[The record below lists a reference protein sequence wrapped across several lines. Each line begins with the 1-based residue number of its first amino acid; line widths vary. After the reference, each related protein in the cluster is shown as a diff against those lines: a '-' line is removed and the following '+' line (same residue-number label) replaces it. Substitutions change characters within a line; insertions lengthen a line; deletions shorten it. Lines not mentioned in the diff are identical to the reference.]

1 MRASRLLTIL
11 MTLQLRGRV
20 TAQALADLLE
30 VSKRT
35 VYRDIDELSA
45 AGVPVYAERGPDGGF
60 ALLDGFR
67 LQLTGLTTAE
77 TEALS
82 LAGVPA
88 AAADLGLSRAAAD
101 ARLKLL
107 AALPAAARAGAER
120 VGERFHLDPVDWY
133 RRHRV
138 PSHLRTV
145 AQALW
150 SDRRLEVSYES
161 WTRTSRSRLDPLGL
175 VLKAGRWYLVAR
187 AGAKDRIYRLDK
199 ILDARVL
206 DERLERPPSF
216 ELAAAW
222 QALTASF
229 EAGLRRGTATLRA
242 APSSLNRLERL
253 GADMAEPLL
262 AAAPDAAGWREAT
275 VPVEGVAH
283 AAGLLLGF
291 ADEIEVLAPPEL
303 REELLRRA
311 RRVIRLY
318 CAGRDDE
325 TSTRSS

>member
-1 MRASRLLTIL
+1 

-20 TAQALADLLE
+20 TAQALAELLE

-35 VYRDIDELSA
+35 IYRDIDELSA

-88 AAADLGLSRAAAD
+88 AAADLGLSRAASD

-107 AALPAAARAGAER
+107 AALPAAGRAGAER
-120 VGERFHLDPVDWY
+120 VAERFHLDPVDWY

-138 PSHLRTV
+138 PPQLATV
-145 AQALW
+145 AEALW
-150 SDRRLEVSYES
+150 SDRWLEVSYES
-161 WTRTSRSRLDPLGL
+161 WSRTSRRRIEPLGL

-199 ILDARVL
+199 ILDARGT
-206 DERLERPPSF
+206 DERFERPPEF

-222 QALTASF
+222 QVAVAGF
-229 EAGLRRGTATLRA
+229 EASLRRGTATLRA
-242 APSSLNRLERL
+242 APSSLDRLERL

-262 AAAPDAAGWREAT
+262 AATPDADGWREAT
-275 VPVEGVAH
+275 VPIEGVAH
-283 AAGLLLGF
+283 AAALLLGF
-291 ADEIEVLAPPEL
+291 ADEIEVRAPAEL
-303 REELLRRA
+303 REELARRA
-311 RRVIRLY
+311 RRVVGLY
-318 CAGRDDE
+318 AADRGA
-325 TSTRSS
+325 

>member
-20 TAQALADLLE
+20 TAQALAELLE
-30 VSKRT
+30 VSRRT
-35 VYRDIDELSA
+35 IYRDIDELSA

-88 AAADLGLSRAAAD
+88 AAADLGLSRAASD

-107 AALPAAARAGAER
+107 AALPEAGRAGAER
-120 VGERFHLDPVDWY
+120 VAERFHLDPVDWY

-138 PSHLRTV
+138 PPQLATV
-145 AQALW
+145 AEALW
-150 SDRRLEVSYES
+150 SDRRLAVSYES
-161 WTRTSRSRLDPLGL
+161 WAGASRRRIEPLGL

-187 AGAKDRIYRLDK
+187 AGRKDGIYRLDK
-199 ILDARVL
+199 ILDACVT
-206 DERLERPPSF
+206 DERFERPPGF

-222 QALTASF
+222 QAAVASF
-229 EAGLRRGTATLRA
+229 EASLRRGTATLRA
-242 APSSLNRLERL
+242 SPSSLDRLERL

-262 AAAPDAAGWREAT
+262 AATPDAQGWREAT
-275 VPVEGVAH
+275 VPIEGVAH
-283 AAGLLLGF
+283 AAALLLGF
-291 ADEIEVLAPPEL
+291 ADEIEVRAPAEL
-303 REELLRRA
+303 RDELARRA
-311 RRVIRLY
+311 RRVVGLY
-318 CAGRDDE
+318 SR
-325 TSTRSS
+325 

>member
-20 TAQALADLLE
+20 TAQTLAELLE

-35 VYRDIDELSA
+35 IYRDIDELSA

-88 AAADLGLSRAAAD
+88 AAADLGLSRAASD
-101 ARLKLL
+101 GRLKLL
-107 AALPAAARAGAER
+107 AALPEASRAGAER
-120 VGERFHLDPVDWY
+120 VAERFHLDPVDWY

-138 PSHLRTV
+138 PPQLATV
-145 AQALW
+145 AEALW
-150 SDRRLEVSYES
+150 ADRRLEVSYES
-161 WTRTSRSRLDPLGL
+161 WSRTARRRIDPLGL

-187 AGAKDRIYRLDK
+187 AGTKDRIYRLDK
-199 ILDARVL
+199 ILDASVT
-206 DERLERPPSF
+206 DERFERPTGF
-216 ELAAAW
+216 GLAAAW
-222 QALTASF
+222 QAAVAGF
-229 EAGLRRGTATLRA
+229 EASLRRGTATLRA
-242 APSSLNRLERL
+242 APSSLDRLERL

-262 AAAPDAAGWREAT
+262 AATPDADGWREAT
-275 VPVEGVAH
+275 VPIEGVAH
-283 AAGLLLGF
+283 AAALLLGF
-291 ADEIEVLAPPEL
+291 ADEIEVRAPAEL
-303 REELLRRA
+303 REELARRA
-311 RRVIRLY
+311 RRVVGLY
-318 CAGRDDE
+318 AADRGA
-325 TSTRSS
+325 